1 MGILDECYA
10 RLDGDEL
17 ILGNRHVERRWRVRE
32 GLLYASSFVD
42 RASGR
47 QWIAREAGEP
57 SLYPPVVMVDEPRT
71 VELVTRQ
78 VTDHPVET
86 PSFVAELMV
95 RGTMATLTYEFQ
107 IFPAVAGVAMRLRI
121 STPAP
126 ASLTARAAPAEATPS
141 IEPTGVEAAP
151 KPSPGHAL
159 VPDAIECLILSLPH
173 LRLTRVQLQDQ
184 TDHHNTLAFE
194 NDWLLFPAQEH
205 LYTSGDVFCI
215 EDVLD
220 GEGLAFVKIAPLPH
234 ARVVQTPHDL
244 RLDGDRLALLGHGIG
259 DAAGIGYASALIC
272 YQGGRPGRTA
282 ALQEFQRQLRP
293 YVSGRDGLLLTNTWG
308 DRSKDGRISESFM
321 TREIEAAA
329 RLGADVVEIDDGWER
344 GRTANSIHGGV
355 WLGFWAADERFWE
368 ADLSRLP
375 NGLAPLVQQ
384 ARGRGMQFGLWFG
397 PDSANDFENWERD
410 VEVLV
415 DLHRRVGVNY
425 FKLDGVK
432 IRSKLGE
439 TRFGQFCE
447 KVLSRSAGRIV
458 LDPDVTA
465 ETRMGYFGLP
475 HAGPVF
481 VENRYTD
488 WRRYYPHSTL
498 RNLWMLTH
506 YVDPLRLRMEFLNNA
521 RNADKYG
528 DDPLAPGRYSPAY
541 LFATVMF
548 ASPLGWFEVSNLPA
562 DYIGEVSKLVAL
574 WKRHRDG
581 IFAGPVIPIG
591 DEPSGTSWTGF
602 AAVAPDRRSA
612 HVLAFRELN
621 DQADW
626 TTRLPLLAKG
636 EYRAR
641 VIWGNGKCTMRH
653 RELSVRIERPRD
665 FLWLRVSLR

>member
-1 MGILDECYA
+1 MAILDDCYA

-17 ILGNRHVERRWRVRE
+17 VLGNRLLERRWRVRE
-32 GLLYASSFVD
+32 GLLYATSFLG
-42 RASGR
+42 RTTGR
-47 QWIAREAGEP
+47 QWLPREATDP
-57 SLYPPVVMVDEPRT
+57 SLYPAVALADESRT

-78 VTDHPVET
+78 ITDHPVEA
-86 PSFVAELMV
+86 PSLMAELV
-95 RGTMATLTYEFQ
+95 ARGNTATLTYQFQ
-107 IFPAVAGVAMRLRI
+107 IFPAVAGIAMRLRT

-126 ASLTARAAPAEATPS
+126 AGPAAPPAHIAPS
-141 IEPTGVEAAP
+141 AEPTGVETAP
-151 KPSPGHAL
+151 KRSSKPAL
-159 VPDAIECLILSLPH
+159 LPDAIECLILSLPH

-205 LYTSGDVFCI
+205 LYTSGDVFFI
-215 EDVLD
+215 EDMLS
-220 GEGLAFVKIAPLPH
+220 GEGLAFVKLAPLPH
-234 ARVVQTPHDL
+234 ARAIQTQHDL
-244 RLDGDRLALLGHGIG
+244 RLDGDRVALLGHGIG
-259 DAAGIGYASALIC
+259 EGAEIGYASILIC

-293 YVSGRDGLLLTNTWG
+293 YLSGRDGLLLTNTWG
-308 DRSKDGRISESFM
+308 DRSKDGRITEAFM
-321 TREIEAAA
+321 TKEIEAAA

-355 WLGFWAADERFWE
+355 WLGFWAADPQFWQP
-368 ADLSRLP
+368 DLSRLP
-375 NGLAPLVQQ
+375 NGLAPLAQQ
-384 ARGRGMQFGLWFG
+384 AQQHGMQFGLWFG

-410 VEVLV
+410 VDVLL

-439 TRFGQFCE
+439 TRFGQFCA
-447 KVLSRSAGRIV
+447 KVLSESAGHIV

-481 VENRYTD
+481 LENRYTD

-498 RNLWMLTH
+498 RNLWMLAH

-521 RNADKYG
+521 RNSEKYG
-528 DDPLAPGRYSPAY
+528 DDPLAPGRYPPAY
-541 LFATVMF
+541 LFAAVMF
-548 ASPLGWFEVSNLPA
+548 ASPLGWFEVSNLPPE
-562 DYIGEVSKLVAL
+562 YVEQVSKLVTL
-574 WKRHRDG
+574 WKRHRDE
-581 IFAGPVIPIG
+581 IFSGPIIPIG

-602 AAVAPDRRSA
+602 AAVAPDRQGA
-612 HVLAFRELN
+612 HVLVFRELN
-621 DQADW
+621 DLEDW

-636 EYRAR
+636 EYRTR
-641 VIWGNGKCTMRH
+641 VISGTGKAMLRH
-653 RELSVRIERPRD
+653 RDLSVRIEQPRD
-665 FLWLRVSLR
+665 FLWLRVGPK